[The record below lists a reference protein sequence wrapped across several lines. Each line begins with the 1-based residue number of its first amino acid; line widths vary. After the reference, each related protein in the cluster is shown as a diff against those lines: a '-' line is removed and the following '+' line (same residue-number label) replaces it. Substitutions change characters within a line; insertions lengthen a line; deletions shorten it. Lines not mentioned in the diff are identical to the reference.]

1 MYMHMRRSLN
11 DYGRYIGVCVCGV
24 FVGVYVGGVCV
35 LVKINGFYICN
46 YYACLNACE
55 CFVIE
60 ANLFIS

>member
-11 DYGRYIGVCVCGV
+11 DYGRYIGVCVWCVCGCICLV
-24 FVGVYVGGVCV
+24 ACV
-35 LVKINGFYICN
+35 LIKINGFYICN
-46 YYACLNACE
+46 YNACLNACE

>member
-1 MYMHMRRSLN
+1 MVDIL
-11 DYGRYIGVCVCGV
+11 VCVYVCLW
-24 FVGVYVGGVCV
+24 VYMLVACV
-35 LVKINGFYICN
+35 LIKINGFYICN

>member
-11 DYGRYIGVCVCGV
+11 DYGRYIGVCVCLW
-24 FVGVYVGGVCV
+24 VYMLVACV
-35 LVKINGFYICN
+35 LIKINGFYICN

>member
-11 DYGRYIGVCVCGV
+11 DYGRYIGVCVCV
-24 FVGVYVGGVCV
+24 CLWVYMLVACV
-35 LVKINGFYICN
+35 LIKINGFYICN